1 MFDLLP
7 LTSAPDLSPRRRR
20 PAADLVERTPR
31 RTAAHGGQTTLNL
44 AVSLVDSGALN
55 RLRVR
60 PTASGCASSG
70 RPSRPSAPPSSAG
83 SPSRPWTA
91 STSRRRRSASA
102 PRSRSATPSLRT
114 RVARLHSQPFCPRSS
129 LSLART
135 ATMAAMTTGSS
146 RTAPG
151 DGLGDQELPH

>member
-60 PTASGCASSG
+60 LIGASLPAIRAAEFRRLSKQAMD
-70 RPSRPSAPPSSAG
+70 RIDLKTPPFGIGTTLEKCHAIAKDEGG
-83 SPSRPWTA
+83 SPALT
-91 STSRRRRSASA
+91 TLL
-102 PRSRSATPSLRT
+102 PSLIAKPRENGDHGGDDNG
-114 RVARLHSQPFCPRSS
+114 LQP
-129 LSLART
+129 
-135 ATMAAMTTGSS
+135 
-146 RTAPG
+146 
-151 DGLGDQELPH
+151 DGTW